1 MPQFRGKARKAI
13 APVVLLL
20 TEIGER
26 HGMDAGQV
34 ALRWLVEK
42 DVLPIPGAKNAAQA
56 ATNAGALTFALSPE
70 EFQALDSATR
80 RWRA

>member
-1 MPQFRGKARKAI
+1 
-13 APVVLLL
+13 
-20 TEIGER
+20 
-26 HGMDAGQV
+26 MDAGQV

-56 ATNAGALTFALSPE
+56 ATNAGALTFALSEE